1 MVKKKRSI
9 VSMLF
14 AGIILIAGIMVILY
28 PYYKQQVYIQEAKE
42 AIRRFEYSATPP
54 NLDRST
60 LDKMRE
66 EMLEYNKR
74 LFETKQAG
82 LAGTEAYEQADFSV
96 SEYGFEDGIL
106 GYLSIPAMGVELPVL
121 IGATKENMNGGAVR
135 LSQTSLPIGGE
146 NTNTV
151 MAAHRGYATAAMFR
165 DIEILSEGDSIF
177 FTNFFET
184 LEYKVVE
191 TRVIVPTDID
201 AVLIQE
207 GRDLITL
214 VTCHPFRFNY
224 QRYLVYAE
232 RAA

>member
-1 MVKKKRSI
+1 MAKKKRPI
-9 VSMLF
+9 IALVFVFLIFM
-14 AGIILIAGIMVILY
+14 AGILVILY
-28 PYYKQQVYIQEAKE
+28 PYYKQKVYIREAKQ
-42 AIRRFEYSATPP
+42 AIQRFEESVSALGQTS
-54 NLDRST
+54 LEK
-60 LDKMRE
+60 LRE
-66 EMLEYNKR
+66 EMTEYNRR
-74 LFETKQAG
+74 LFKTKQDG
-82 LAGTEAYEQADFSV
+82 LVSTEAYEQADFSI
-96 SEYGFEDGIL
+96 SEYGFEDGVL
-106 GYLSIPAMGVELPVL
+106 GYLSIPVMDIMLPVL

-165 DIEILSEGDSIF
+165 DIEILSEGDLIF

-214 VTCHPFRFNY
+214 ITCHPFRFNY

-232 RAA
+232 RVSG

>member
-1 MVKKKRSI
+1 MAKKKRPIIAI
-9 VSMLF
+9 VFVFLIFM
-14 AGIILIAGIMVILY
+14 AGILVILY
-28 PYYKQQVYIQEAKE
+28 PYYKQKVYIREAKQ
-42 AIRRFEYSATPP
+42 AIQRFEESVSALGQTS
-54 NLDRST
+54 LEK
-60 LDKMRE
+60 LRE
-66 EMLEYNKR
+66 EMTEYNRR
-74 LFETKQAG
+74 LFKTKQDG
-82 LAGTEAYEQADFSV
+82 LVSTEAYEQADFSI
-96 SEYGFEDGIL
+96 SEYGFEDGVL
-106 GYLSIPAMGVELPVL
+106 GYLSIPVMDIMLPVL

-165 DIEILSEGDSIF
+165 DIEILSEGDLIF

-191 TRVIVPTDID
+191 TRVIVPSDID

-207 GRDLITL
+207 GRDMITL
-214 VTCHPFRFNY
+214 ITCHPFRFNY

-232 RAA
+232 QVSN

>member
-1 MVKKKRSI
+1 MAKKKRPIIAI
-9 VSMLF
+9 VFVFLIFM
-14 AGIILIAGIMVILY
+14 AGILVILY
-28 PYYKQQVYIQEAKE
+28 PYYKQKVYIREAKH
-42 AIRRFEYSATPP
+42 AIQRFEESVSALGQTS
-54 NLDRST
+54 LEK
-60 LDKMRE
+60 LRE
-66 EMLEYNKR
+66 EMTEYNRR
-74 LFETKQAG
+74 LFKTKQDG
-82 LAGTEAYEQADFSV
+82 LVSTEAYEQADFSI
-96 SEYGFEDGIL
+96 SEYGFEDGVL
-106 GYLSIPAMGVELPVL
+106 GYLSIPVMDIMLPVL

-165 DIEILSEGDSIF
+165 DIEILSEGDLIF

-191 TRVIVPTDID
+191 TRVIVPSDID

-214 VTCHPFRFNY
+214 ITCHPFRFNY

-232 RAA
+232 RVSG

>member
-1 MVKKKRSI
+1 MAKKKRPIIAI
-9 VSMLF
+9 VFVFLIFM
-14 AGIILIAGIMVILY
+14 AGILVILY
-28 PYYKQQVYIQEAKE
+28 PYYKQKVYIREAKH
-42 AIRRFEYSATPP
+42 AIQRFEESVSALGQTS
-54 NLDRST
+54 LEK
-60 LDKMRE
+60 LRE
-66 EMLEYNKR
+66 EMTEYNRR
-74 LFETKQAG
+74 LFKTKQDG
-82 LAGTEAYEQADFSV
+82 LVSTEAYEQADFSI
-96 SEYGFEDGIL
+96 SEYGFEDGVL
-106 GYLSIPAMGVELPVL
+106 GYLSIPVMDIMLPVL

-165 DIEILSEGDSIF
+165 DIEILSEGDLIF
-177 FTNFFET
+177 FTNFFEM

-207 GRDLITL
+207 GRDIITL
-214 VTCHPFRFNY
+214 ITCHPFRFNY

-232 RAA
+232 RVSN

>member
-1 MVKKKRSI
+1 MAKKKRPIIAI
-9 VSMLF
+9 VFVFLIFM
-14 AGIILIAGIMVILY
+14 AGILVILY
-28 PYYKQQVYIQEAKE
+28 PYYKQKVYIREAKH
-42 AIRRFEYSATPP
+42 AIQRFEESVSALGQTS
-54 NLDRST
+54 LEK
-60 LDKMRE
+60 LRE
-66 EMLEYNKR
+66 EMTEYNRR
-74 LFETKQAG
+74 LFKTKQDG
-82 LAGTEAYEQADFSV
+82 LVSTEAYEQADFSI
-96 SEYGFEDGIL
+96 SEYGFEDGVL
-106 GYLSIPAMGVELPVL
+106 GYLSIPVMDIMLPVL

-165 DIEILSEGDSIF
+165 DIEILSEGDLIF

-191 TRVIVPTDID
+191 TRVIVPSDID

-214 VTCHPFRFNY
+214 ITCHPFRFNY

-232 RAA
+232 RVSN